1 MLQVALFFPCG
12 VLNHLIDLSSEK
24 AALSPKYEKF
34 EAGNGTGEDE
44 CLGWWIAYVRSEDS
58 GDGGD
63 GKAAKTSC
71 LKTSANWMWK
81 AKADLEDVPLS
92 KVTFYCSA

>member
-1 MLQVALFFPCG
+1 M
-12 VLNHLIDLSSEK
+12 IDLSSEK

-34 EAGNGTGEDE
+34 KAGNRTGEDE

-58 GDGGD
+58 GDGRD

-71 LKTSANWMWK
+71 LRTSANWMWE
-81 AKADLEDVPLS
+81 AKAELEDVPLS
-92 KVTFYCSA
+92 KVTSYSHIEPIGVFSI

>member
-1 MLQVALFFPCG
+1 M
-12 VLNHLIDLSSEK
+12 
-24 AALSPKYEKF
+24 
-34 EAGNGTGEDE
+34 
-44 CLGWWIAYVRSEDS
+44 RSEDS

-71 LKTSANWMWK
+71 LKTSANWMWE

-92 KVTFYCSA
+92 KVTSFCSA